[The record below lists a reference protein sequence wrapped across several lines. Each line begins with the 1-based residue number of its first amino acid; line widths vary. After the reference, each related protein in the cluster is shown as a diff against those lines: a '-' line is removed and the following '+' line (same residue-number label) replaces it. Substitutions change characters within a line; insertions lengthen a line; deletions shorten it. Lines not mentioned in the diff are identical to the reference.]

1 MRDILKKE
9 LILFGILLSISFAG
23 CVDQNPEE
31 YYSEG
36 VLQYDDGNYSE
47 SIDLFE
53 KAIQLN
59 PEESKYWLMKGKA
72 LYNLERYE
80 EAVDCY
86 NYVINVIEDEYNKDV
101 WAAKADAL
109 RHIEGKEV
117 EAEIAEARAK

>member
-1 MRDILKKE
+1 MKKE
-9 LILFGILLSISFAG
+9 LILLGILISISFAG
-23 CVDQNPEE
+23 CVDQDPEE

-53 KAIQLN
+53 KAIQLD

-109 RHIEGKEV
+109 RYIEGKEV

>member
-1 MRDILKKE
+1 MKKE
-9 LILFGILLSISFAG
+9 LILLGILISIVFAG

-31 YYSEG
+31 YYLEG
-36 VLQYDDGNYSE
+36 VLQYDAGNYTE

-53 KAIQLN
+53 KAIQLD

-109 RHIEGKEV
+109 RYIEGKEV

>member
-1 MRDILKKE
+1 MKKE
-9 LILFGILLSISFAG
+9 LILLGILISISFTG

-36 VLQYDDGNYSE
+36 VLQYDAGNYTE

-53 KAIQLN
+53 KAIQLD

-109 RHIEGKEV
+109 RYIEGKEV